1 MNESDFIQLREAGW
15 RRRLTPEEDRQLRS
29 WLLEHPQSAE
39 EWRDETALNT
49 ALASLPDVP
58 VPSNFTALVL
68 QQVDRAAASENRSAT
83 TAGWWQRLRFGWL
96 PRWAGATAAVLLLG
110 AGGWQYQNFRHQQ
123 MAHGLVQFSFA
134 AAAVPEPQVFE
145 DFDAIRRLNPAP
157 PATDEALFVALN
169 Q

>member
-15 RRRLTPEEDRQLRS
+15 RRRLAPDEETQLRS
-29 WLLEHPQSAE
+29 WLLEHPQSADD
-39 EWRDETALNT
+39 WRDETALNT
-49 ALASLPDVP
+49 ALASLPDAP

-68 QQVDRAAASENRSAT
+68 QQVDRAAAREDRSAT
-83 TAGWWQRLRFGWL
+83 AARWWHRLRLGWL
-96 PRWAGATAAVLLLG
+96 PRAAGAAVVVLLLG
-110 AGGWQYQNFRHQQ
+110 VGGWQYQNFRHQQ

-134 AAAVPEPQVFE
+134 AAAVPEPQVFG